1 MKVLVLSITAGE
13 GHNSTAKTIC
23 EYFAEKGIEAHTLDT
38 YHYLNKVLGLTIDK
52 GYLFSVKSAKP
63 VYKKA
68 YRMLEQR
75 KKSHSKVS
83 ATRATNRVLA
93 SKLLSYIN
101 DYQPDVIICTHIFA
115 GMLLNSLKRHHE
127 LAMRTYGI
135 VTDFTMHPYWEEA
148 LHLDYIITANELLDI
163 QARKKGYAPEQILS
177 MGIPINRKF
186 ENMGDKTEAR
196 LALKLDINRP
206 TVLLMGGSMGY
217 GHIESTVTMLDGL
230 ERDFQ
235 LITVCG
241 NNKEAKQRIDELQTR
256 KRILNLGYVNN
267 VDQLMDASDCIITK
281 PGGLTTS
288 EALAKRLPIIIVNP
302 IPGQEDRNTEFLL
315 NYGAAMAVTKTHP
328 LDETL
333 YELFEY
339 PKKIELMQAAIDMI
353 RKPEATRTLCDFV
366 IERAKKDGI
375 EI

>member
-23 EYFAEKGIEAHTLDT
+23 EYFTEQGAEARVLDT
-38 YHYLNKVLGLTIDK
+38 YKFLNKALGLTIDK
-52 GYLFSVKSAKP
+52 GYLFTVKSAKLA
-63 VYKKA
+63 YKKV
-68 YRMLEQR
+68 YRMLEKR
-75 KKSHSKVS
+75 KKSHDKVS

-93 SKLLSYIN
+93 SKLLPFIN
-101 DYQPDVIICTHIFA
+101 EYQPDVIICTHIFA
-115 GMLLNSLKRHHE
+115 GMLLDSLKQYE
-127 LAMRTYGI
+127 KITARTYGI

-148 LHLDYIITANELLDI
+148 LHLDYIITANELLTV
-163 QARKKGYAPEQILS
+163 QALKKGYAPEQILPF
-177 MGIPINRKF
+177 GIPINRKF
-186 ENMGDKTEAR
+186 EHKQDRADAR
-196 LALKLDINRP
+196 IELGLDVSKP

-217 GHIESTVTMLDGL
+217 GNIESTVTMLDRL

-241 NNKEAKQRIDELQTR
+241 NNKEAKLRIDALPT
-256 KRILNLGYVNN
+256 KKKVLNLGYVNN
-267 VDQLMDASDCIITK
+267 VDTLMDASDCIITK

-315 NYGAAMAVTKTHP
+315 NYGAAMSVTKTHP
-328 LDETL
+328 LDEAI

-339 PKKIELMQAAIDMI
+339 PEKIELMRAAIDMI
-353 RKPEATRTLCDFV
+353 RKPNATRALCDFV
-366 IERAKKDGI
+366 IERAKEDGI
-375 EI
+375 EL